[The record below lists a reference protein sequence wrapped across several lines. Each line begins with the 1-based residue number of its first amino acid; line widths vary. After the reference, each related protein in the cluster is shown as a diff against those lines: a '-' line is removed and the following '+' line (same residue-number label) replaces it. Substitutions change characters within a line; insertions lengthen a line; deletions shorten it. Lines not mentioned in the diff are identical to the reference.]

1 MKKTIITLL
10 ALAGVAAAADNAP
23 IEYDAYILQK
33 DKTNTPI
40 TSLTG
45 TRGQIW
51 FNEDAATLSSWMIEF
66 SLDKLNGGNDVLF
79 SNSYGT
85 AGKTNERYGLSVYSW
100 YDQSGVTIGK
110 DYSHFSGAAKL
121 AFPSDPK
128 LPVTLRFAYDA
139 VGDMAYLYCVETG
152 AITSVA
158 TTTDY
163 TLKGSTIG
171 GGNDVSGLGSFWT
184 DSGKDNFTIHT
195 VTDMSALAGNADS
208 FAEYVKTK
216 TVPAVPE
223 PTTATLSLLALAG
236 LAARRRRASR

>member
-23 IEYDAYILQK
+23 IEYDAYLLQLN
-33 DKTNTPI
+33 NTGTKI
-40 TSLTG
+40 TSLTS
-45 TRGQIW
+45 TRGQLW
-51 FNEDAATLSSWMIEF
+51 FKEDAATLSSWMIEF

-79 SNSYGT
+79 TNSCG
-85 AGKTNERYGLSVYSW
+85 APGATNERYGLSVYSW
-100 YDQSGVTIGK
+100 FNQSGVTIGK
-110 DYSHFSGAAKL
+110 DKQHFSPAANIT
-121 AFPSDPK
+121 FPSDPK

-152 AITSVA
+152 AITSIGSDR
-158 TTTDY
+158 DY
-163 TLKGSTIG
+163 TLTGVTVGGPSDVVGAST
-171 GGNDVSGLGSFWT
+171 FWT
-184 DSGKDNFTIHT
+184 DGGKDNFTIHT

-236 LAARRRRASR
+236 LAARRRRR

>member
-10 ALAGVAAAADNAP
+10 ALAGVAAAVDNAP
-23 IEYDAYILQK
+23 IEYDAYILQLN
-33 DKTNTPI
+33 NTGTKI
-40 TSLTG
+40 TSLTS

-79 SNSYGT
+79 ATNFGT
-85 AGKTNERYGLSVYSW
+85 AGQGNERYGLSVYSW
-100 YDQSGVTIGK
+100 FDQSGVTIGK
-110 DYSHFSGAAKL
+110 DSNHFTGAANL
-121 AFPSDPK
+121 TFPSNPQ
-128 LPVTLRFAYDA
+128 LPVTLRLAYDA
-139 VGDMAYLYCVETG
+139 VGDKAYLYCVETD

-158 TTTDY
+158 TTVDY
-163 TLKGSTIG
+163 TLNGSTIG
-171 GGNDVSGLGSFWT
+171 GGSDVSGLGSFWT
-184 DSGKDNFTIHT
+184 DGGKDNFTIYT

-236 LAARRRRASR
+236 LAARRRRK

>member
-23 IEYDAYILQK
+23 IEYDAYLLQLN
-33 DKTNTPI
+33 NTGTKI
-40 TSLTG
+40 TSLTSA
-45 TRGQIW
+45 RGQIW

-79 SNSYGT
+79 TNSCG
-85 AGKTNERYGLSVYSW
+85 APGATNERHGLSVYSW
-100 YDQSGVTIGK
+100 YNQTGVTIGK
-110 DYSHFSGAAKL
+110 DKLHFTGAANL
-121 AFPSDPK
+121 TFPSNPK
-128 LPVTLRFAYDA
+128 LPVTLRLAYDA

-152 AITSVA
+152 AITSV
-158 TTTDY
+158 TTATDY

-171 GGNDVSGLGSFWT
+171 GASDVSGLGSFWT
-184 DSGKDNFTIHT
+184 DGGKDNFTIHT
-195 VTDMSALAGNADS
+195 VTDMGALAGNADS

-236 LAARRRRASR
+236 LAARRRRK